1 MNRDVGE
8 LEEQMS
14 DINLDSRGH
23 PWAERCMQDA
33 VEQGA
38 SFDLDGLKD
47 LLRRHLDIPASH
59 RIILT
64 TSHEEAL
71 STAISGVATNCSS
84 ALWDVGAPA
93 AMRAA
98 VKALQRRE
106 VSCSGFSR
114 TEKSTA
120 DLVALQWWN
129 EETLHEHLELTDA
142 AKTMVIDTGAALAL
156 GHRPDWSRPNII
168 WTFPGW
174 SLCGPVASG
183 WIILPSEL
191 GFTPSIHG
199 TGQNPVR
206 GGPVDPLLVWRV
218 AGGLLHWI
226 QSTETLD
233 RRTNTVQELAERLET
248 IGAERLSE
256 DRGPGAVLHWPGIA
270 AIGIARTC
278 EARGLHI
285 AAADACLDTKAEGSV
300 GWTDLG
306 RAEAAHEAVL
316 ITLDTDLTPE
326 MSDQA
331 TATLETA
338 VNKLRQLKS

>member
-8 LEEQMS
+8 LEKQMS
-14 DINLDSRGH
+14 DINLDSRGR
-23 PWAERCMQDA
+23 PWAERCMQEA

-38 SFDLDGLKD
+38 SFDLDGLKE
-47 LLRRHLDIPASH
+47 LLRLHLDVPESH

-71 STAISGVATNCSS
+71 STAISGVANNCDG
-84 ALWDVGAPA
+84 ALWDMGAPA

-98 VKALQRRE
+98 IKALQRRDL
-106 VSCSGFSR
+106 SCSGFSR
-114 TEKSTA
+114 TEKLTG

-129 EETLHEHLELTDA
+129 EETLHEHPELVCAT
-142 AKTMVIDTGAALAL
+142 KRMVIDTGAALCL
-156 GHRPDWSRPNII
+156 GHRPDWSRPDTI
-168 WTFPGW
+168 WTIPGW

-191 GFTPSIHG
+191 GFSPSIHG
-199 TGQNPVR
+199 TGQDPVR

-226 QSTETLD
+226 QVAETHDLRST
-233 RRTNTVQELAERLET
+233 TVQKFTERLET
-248 IGAERLSE
+248 TGAERLSE
-256 DRGPGAVLHWPGIA
+256 GDGPGVVLHWPGIA

-285 AAADACLDTKAEGSV
+285 AAADACLAAKTEGSV

-306 RAEAAHEAVL
+306 RAEVAHEAVL
-316 ITLDTDLTPE
+316 ITIDTDLTSE

-331 TATLETA
+331 ASTLKAA
-338 VNKLRQLKS
+338 VNKLRELKS